1 MLLNKNLLNKEKL
14 KDTSFKYTNEY
25 VEDEFINSTFDILTK
40 FHEQRLENK
49 KLILTEAKNIKKF
62 SDDSGSSA
70 KGVISSMM
78 QIVDNFYVL
87 SFDF

>member
-62 SDDSGSSA
+62 
-70 KGVISSMM
+70 
-78 QIVDNFYVL
+78 
-87 SFDF
+87 